1 MLKGRNVFF
10 NPKSTIMKKVL
21 LTMLFVSF
29 LNINAQNPIQEFTFN
44 GTLINT
50 KNTTSFL
57 GANNF
62 VADRNGVAN
71 SAQRLVNK
79 AMEAVISDLPQDN
92 KARTVTIWVKLN
104 DIAKAN
110 YLWGYG
116 TAFNA
121 QYCGLLQQGT
131 SSSNSDLS
139 LAGWGASN
147 DVIVSSSLLKN
158 TWYQYSIT
166 FDGTV
171 SKIYLDGQ
179 LLRSVSGIN
188 RSTKGT
194 IFRLGEINTTVGIN
208 ADIDD
213 LKIYNVAMTEEQIL
227 EEYNISKPAIVVAE
241 SVILKPEKNTK
252 TVKVGLKAVP
262 TNALITGDVNA
273 VTKNV
278 EVYSQGQKVVGDNAK
293 SINDLPEGTYLL
305 KITNN
310 PSNKITSK

>member
-1 MLKGRNVFF
+1 
-10 NPKSTIMKKVL
+10 MKKVL

-79 AMEAVISDLPQDN
+79 GMEAVLPDLPQDN

-131 SSSNSDLS
+131 ASSNSDLS

-147 DVIVSSSLLKN
+147 DVIVSTSLLKN

-171 SKIYLDGQ
+171 SKIYRDGQ

-241 SVILKPEKNTK
+241 SVVSKPKKNME
-252 TVKVGLKAVP
+252 TVKVGLKTVP
-262 TNALITGDVNA
+262 TNALITGDVNE

-293 SINDLPEGTYLL
+293 NINDLPEGTYLL

>member
-1 MLKGRNVFF
+1 
-10 NPKSTIMKKVL
+10 MKKVL

-158 TWYQYSIT
+158 TWYQYSL
-166 FDGTV
+166 
-171 SKIYLDGQ
+171 S
-179 LLRSVSGIN
+179 
-188 RSTKGT
+188 
-194 IFRLGEINTTVGIN
+194 
-208 ADIDD
+208 
-213 LKIYNVAMTEEQIL
+213 
-227 EEYNISKPAIVVAE
+227 
-241 SVILKPEKNTK
+241 
-252 TVKVGLKAVP
+252 
-262 TNALITGDVNA
+262 LIH
-273 VTKNV
+273 
-278 EVYSQGQKVVGDNAK
+278 
-293 SINDLPEGTYLL
+293 I
-305 KITNN
+305 
-310 PSNKITSK
+310 

>member
-1 MLKGRNVFF
+1 MFF
-10 NPKSTIMKKVL
+10 NPKSTIMKKLL
-21 LTMLFVSF
+21 LTLMFVSF
-29 LNINAQNPIQEFTFN
+29 LNVNAQNPIQEFTFN

-50 KNTTSFL
+50 KNTTSFM
-57 GANNF
+57 GTNNF

-71 SAQRLVNK
+71 SAQQLVNK
-79 AMEAVISDLPQDN
+79 AMEAVIPDLPQDN
-92 KARTVTIWVKLN
+92 KARTVTIWVKMN

-110 YLWGYG
+110 YIWGYG

-131 SSSNSDLS
+131 ASSNSDLS

-147 DVIVSSSLLKN
+147 DVIVSTSLLKN

-171 SKIYLDGQ
+171 SKIYRDGQ

-227 EEYNISKPAIVVAE
+227 EEYNVSKPAIVMAE
-241 SVILKPEKNTK
+241 SVVSKPEKNME
-252 TVKVGLKAVP
+252 TVKVTLKAAR
-262 TNALITGDVNA
+262 TNALITGDVNT

-310 PSNKITSK
+310 SSNKITSK